1 MELQGKLP
9 EEACGVEALQIRVIS
24 DPSSEA
30 LTNPA
35 AGTIDPSVNDTFE
48 YLGNVLITAENTNGI
63 NDIQT
68 GEKSGFNANAPV
80 YNLMGMKMMKA
91 QKGLNIQNGKK
102 FIVK

>member
-1 MELQGKLP
+1 M
-9 EEACGVEALQIRVIS
+9 
-24 DPSSEA
+24 
-30 LTNPA
+30 
-35 AGTIDPSVNDTFE
+35 
-48 YLGNVLITAENTNGI
+48 LITAENTNGI